1 MKLNILPTMLALFE
15 KTLRAGLN
23 KTLIPAMFNLGL
35 YLEIE
40 NKRKRELKKPMN
52 HY

>member
-1 MKLNILPTMLALFE
+1 MLVLFE

-23 KTLIPAMFNLGL
+23 KILIPVMYNLGL

-40 NKRKRELKKPMN
+40 NKRKKELKKQMN
-52 HY
+52 RY